1 MPALAFVAA
10 VRTLIA
16 SRAISA
22 DRAPHGAAAIV
33 ELAGHCIE
41 IDASG
46 LLCARCG
53 ATLRAVV
60 ARLRWSEVEPWVRR
74 HAPRGEDGE
83 GGCGA

>member
-22 DRAPHGAAAIV
+22 VPALHGAATIV
-33 ELAGHCIE
+33 ELAGHGIE
-41 IDASG
+41 IDDSG

-83 GGCGA
+83 GGCGV